1 MEKKRRLRGR
11 EERIEEDLT
20 WRERRMMWRLG
31 EMARGEEKEGRR
43 AWVWYGRIWMR
54 GKWWRWDEMKE
65 ELKEEGAG
73 EERREERRGGEV
85 TYPY

>member
-1 MEKKRRLRGR
+1 
-11 EERIEEDLT
+11 
-20 WRERRMMWRLG
+20 
-31 EMARGEEKEGRR
+31 MARGEEREGRR
-43 AWVWYGRIWMR
+43 AWVRYGRIWMR

-85 TYPY
+85 EGMEVKTMQETGKGGGKE